1 MLDGTDIGGAGAD
14 VEDGDD
20 RRGLSDGTDVGGAGG
35 SGADDADVGDVG
47 EAVESMVNIEGSLQ
61 CSLNPSES
69 LHPGHEGVF
78 WVMRA

>member
-61 CSLNPSES
+61 CSLTHLS
-69 LHPGHEGVF
+69 HCTQ
-78 WVMRA
+78 VMRVCFGS